1 MVGNFDSERIQLE
14 RTWELTRLIA
24 DLERIKA
31 SNLSSFEAKCLYG
44 FLCRYNLSLIAS
56 KLGWSLNALR
66 TELSRGL
73 YAYIKDLLCRDR
85 IIWSRISDWLAPQY
99 AKHIAILQPSVAA
112 SEQLPDK
119 YRASQIVALVLAKQA
134 AASGRARVHSTAE
147 DSEIIAL
154 KDYGDLRLRSGK
166 PIEAIKIYLEVM
178 ERDLSFLGLLNKIA
192 ACFYKL
198 ELYNDVGEVCNFL
211 LCHTR
216 TDNVKLVSYNFLGL
230 ISRQSALRDYNDLHV
245 DRAIYYFTQARE
257 LSKFDV
263 LPAWN
268 IIEILLNFVSERH
281 YYLQRATLLMPEFI
295 ELAAN
300 PESNFIK
307 YQNKISAEAKI
318 VFPQNEWWQN
328 IYVRLERLGK

>member
-1 MVGNFDSERIQLE
+1 MSGNFDSERIQLE
-14 RTWELTRLIA
+14 RSWELTRLIA

-31 SNLSSFEAKCLYG
+31 STLSSFEAKCLYG
-44 FLCRYNLSLIAS
+44 FLCRYNLALIAS

-73 YAYIKDLLCRDR
+73 YAYIKDLLGRDR
-85 IIWSRISDWLAPQY
+85 IIWSKISDWLAPEY
-99 AKHIAILQPSVAA
+99 AKQIAISQPSSTA

-134 AASGRARVHSTAE
+134 ASDRSHSHSATQE
-147 DSEIIAL
+147 SEIIAL
-154 KDYGDLRLRSGK
+154 KDYGDLRLRSGN
-166 PIEAIKIYLEVM
+166 PIEAIKIYVEVM

-216 TDNVKLVSYNFLGL
+216 KDNVKLVSYNFLGL
-230 ISRQSALRDYNDLHV
+230 ISRQSALRGYNDLHV
-245 DRAIYYFTQARE
+245 DRAIYYFTQAKE
-257 LSKFDV
+257 LSKLDI

-268 IIEILLNFVSERH
+268 IIEILLNFSGERH
-281 YYLQRATLLMPEFI
+281 YYLQRATLLLPGFI

-300 PESNFIK
+300 PKSNFLR
-307 YQNKISAEAKI
+307 YQDKILAEAKI

-328 IYVRLERLGK
+328 IYERLDRLGK